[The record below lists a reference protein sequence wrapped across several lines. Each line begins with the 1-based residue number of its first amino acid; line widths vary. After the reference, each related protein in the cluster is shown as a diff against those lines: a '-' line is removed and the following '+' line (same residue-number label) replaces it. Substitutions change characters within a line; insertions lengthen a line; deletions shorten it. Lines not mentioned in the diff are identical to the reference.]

1 MKILQKLTLALSV
14 LTFAACS
21 TDDTLLPATIE
32 IKGAAPAN
40 EAVQA
45 TVVTAE
51 NYSSSPNF
59 RRITLQNFMGVNYV
73 RSVWLK
79 AVLT

>member
-1 MKILQKLTLALSV
+1 MRNAIKFFTIVHILIRPQS
-14 LTFAACS
+14 
-21 TDDTLLPATIE
+21 
-32 IKGAAPAN
+32 
-40 EAVQA
+40 
-45 TVVTAE
+45 
-51 NYSSSPNF
+51 YSSSPNF